1 MTGHWLLING
11 FFAPPI
17 ALTLKRFQ
25 KIMLVIIQN
34 TYCMKSF
41 RMIIQRGLGGIL
53 LAATMFSL
61 QASAQGTRL
70 LRQPSVSA
78 TQVAFVY

>member
-1 MTGHWLLING
+1 
-11 FFAPPI
+11 
-17 ALTLKRFQ
+17 
-25 KIMLVIIQN
+25 
-34 TYCMKSF
+34 MKSF